1 MHKKMFSLKKSQM
14 FALIISSL
22 VVGCTTT
29 VISAKADSG
38 YTVIKR
44 MTGNNTNV
52 AYHLANNSKNTYL

>member
-1 MHKKMFSLKKSQM
+1 MNKKMFSIKKSKM
-14 FALIISSL
+14 LALIITSL
-22 VVGCTTT
+22 VAGYTTT